1 MRRIRSCTGDISEK
15 GEYGQEKNRK
25 MGKLR
30 ELINRHE
37 KLKFLDLCIR
47 NVNNES
53 FRAGVLGRD
62 SQSLLLTIDPA
73 HEKTGILYHIRIG
86 SRGDGFFAE
95 YRRLLNYL
103 YYADQLHLIPYI
115 EFTQDYTYA
124 EKHPVH
130 GHTNP
135 FEYYFLQ
142 PCVTEEESREY
153 RYTLTSRDCDQDFS
167 RHLKPENGYDLSE
180 EYVSAIADVSRKY
193 IRPNKETE
201 EMMQEAS
208 AFLGER
214 KTLGVHVRL
223 TDFKKNYYGH
233 PTCVTADRHLEAARS
248 AVEKYGFEQI
258 FLATDD
264 VETVELFRKEF
275 GEKLLTYQD
284 VIRSEG
290 EVSVAFSHSE
300 RENHHYLLGL
310 EVLRDMYTLSLCSGL
325 VAGKSQV
332 SICAYIQ
339 RRVTGDY
346 ECREIIDAGYNTDPA
361 HRFSDHVEELCG

>member
-1 MRRIRSCTGDISEK
+1 MSRI
-15 GEYGQEKNRK
+15 N
-25 MGKLR
+25 KLIA
-30 ELINRHE
+30 EHE
-37 KLKFLDLCIR
+37 KLRYLEMCLKNLNC
-47 NVNNES
+47 EK
-53 FRAGVLGRD
+53 FRADVLGH
-62 SQSLLLTIDPA
+62 SS
-73 HEKTGILYHIRIG
+73 KTLRVDEDAEGSRAGILYRIRIG
-86 SRGDGFFAE
+86 SKGDGFFAE

-115 EFTQDYTYA
+115 EFTEDYTYA
-124 EKHPVH
+124 EKQPVH

-142 PCVTEEESREY
+142 PCVTEKESREY
-153 RYTLTSRDCDQDFS
+153 RYMLTNRDCDQDFS
-167 RHLKPENGYDLSE
+167 RRLKPENGYDLSE
-180 EYVSAIADVSRKY
+180 EYVAAMADVSRKY
-193 IRPNKETE
+193 IRPNSETE
-201 EMMQEAS
+201 EMMRKAR

-223 TDFKKNYYGH
+223 TDFRKNYYGH
-233 PTCVTADRHLEAARS
+233 PTCVTADRHLEACRS
-248 AVEKYGFEQI
+248 AVEKYGFEQV

-275 GEKLLTYQD
+275 GEKLLIYPD
-284 VIRSEG
+284 VVRSNG
-290 EVSVAFSHSE
+290 EVSVAFSRSE

-310 EVLRDMYTLSLCSGL
+310 EVLRDMYTLSVCNGL

-346 ECREIIDAGYNTDPA
+346 ECREIIDAGYNTNPA
-361 HRFSDHVEELCG
+361 CRFSDHVDELCK

>member
-1 MRRIRSCTGDISEK
+1 MSRI
-15 GEYGQEKNRK
+15 N
-25 MGKLR
+25 KLIA
-30 ELINRHE
+30 EHE
-37 KLKFLDLCIR
+37 KLQYLKLCLE
-47 NVNNES
+47 NLNCAE
-53 FRAGVLGRD
+53 FRTDVLGHSSRTLRVDED
-62 SQSLLLTIDPA
+62 SQGSR
-73 HEKTGILYHIRIG
+73 TGILYHIRIG
-86 SRGDGFFAE
+86 SKGDGFFAE

-124 EKHPVH
+124 EQNPVH

-142 PCVTEEESREY
+142 PCVTEEESRKY
-153 RYTLTSRDCDQDFS
+153 RYMLTSRDCDQDFS

-180 EYVSAIADVSRKY
+180 EYVAAVAGVSRKY
-193 IRPNKETE
+193 IRPNSETE
-201 EMMQEAS
+201 EMMRKS
-208 AFLGER
+208 RAFLGER

-233 PTCVTADRHLEAARS
+233 PTCVTADRHLEAARN
-248 AVEKYGFEQI
+248 AVEQYGFEQV

-264 VETVELFRKEF
+264 LGTVELFRKEF
-275 GEKLLTYQD
+275 GEKLLIYSD
-284 VIRSEG
+284 VVRSDG
-290 EVSVAFSHSE
+290 EVSVAFSHCG

>member
-1 MRRIRSCTGDISEK
+1 MSRI
-15 GEYGQEKNRK
+15 N
-25 MGKLR
+25 KL
-30 ELINRHE
+30 IAGHE
-37 KLKFLDLCIR
+37 KLRYLEMCLKNLNCA
-47 NVNNES
+47 E
-53 FRAGVLGRD
+53 FRADVLGYRCRTLRVD
-62 SQSLLLTIDPA
+62 EDAQGSR
-73 HEKTGILYHIRIG
+73 TGILYRIRIG

-115 EFTQDYTYA
+115 EFTEDYTYA
-124 EKHPVH
+124 EKQPVH

-142 PCVTEEESREY
+142 PCVSEEESKTY
-153 RYTLTSRDCDQDFS
+153 RYILTNRDCDQDFS
-167 RHLKPENGYDLSE
+167 RWLKPENGYDLSE
-180 EYVSAIADVSRKY
+180 EYVSAMADVSRRY

-223 TDFKKNYYGH
+223 TDFKQNYYGH
-233 PTCVTADRHLEAARS
+233 PICVTADRHLEAARK
-248 AVEKYGFEQI
+248 AVEKYRFEQI

-275 GEKLLTYQD
+275 GEKLLTYPD
-284 VIRSEG
+284 ITRSDG
-290 EVSVAFSHSE
+290 EVSVAFSRSS

-310 EVLRDMYTLSLCSGL
+310 EVLKDMYTLSLCSGL

-339 RRVTGDY
+339 RRMTGDY
-346 ECREIIDAGYNTDPA
+346 EYREIIDVGYNTDA
-361 HRFSDHVEELCG
+361 ARRFSDHVEELCG